1 MQKPLQQSLEWN
13 KFLEDL
19 ELSTFFRQED
29 DFTFLAE
36 LKTTPAGNYLYVP
49 YGPFATSKDAFRR
62 AYQALFDL
70 AMEEKDIFVRVEPQD
85 KESLETLKDFNAKKS
100 YDINPADTWVLD
112 LTSEKEI
119 IIRNFTQGTRT
130 RYNQFKK
137 KGLTVTNTKDPDK
150 VRHLVELQIPLSK
163 MRKIATFDEDY
174 LKTELAQDFASL
186 YLVHYT
192 PPESKKEEIIAA
204 SLFFDFGDT
213 RYYMQS
219 ASNYKY
225 RRLPATVALL
235 TSALFDAK
243 EKGLKKFDFWGIAPG
258 GAPKDHP
265 WAGFTSFKKS
275 FGGEAVHYCGT
286 WDLVCNSTKYRLYK
300 GLRKANMLCRK
311 IFKYF

>member
-1 MQKPLQQSLEWN
+1 MQKPLQQSSEWK

-19 ELSTFFRQED
+19 ELKTFFREED

-36 LKTTPAGNYLYVP
+36 LKTTPVGDYLYVP
-49 YGPFATSKDAFRR
+49 YGPFASSKEGFKK
-62 AYQALFDL
+62 AYGALLDL
-70 AMEEKDIFVRVEPQD
+70 AKEQGAFFVRVEPQD
-85 KESLETLKDFNAKKS
+85 KLSLDTLKDFKAKKS
-100 YDINPADTWVLD
+100 HDINPADTWVLD
-112 LTSEKEI
+112 LTPEKEVI
-119 IIRNFTQGTRT
+119 LKNFTQGTRT
-130 RYNQFKK
+130 RYNQSPK

-150 VRHLVELQIPLSK
+150 IRHLVELQIPLAK

-192 PPESKKEEIIAA
+192 PPESEKEEIIAA

-219 ASNYKY
+219 ASNYEY
-225 RRLPATVALL
+225 RKLPATVALL

-243 EKGLKKFDFWGIAPG
+243 EKGLKMFDFWGIAPE

-265 WAGFTSFKKS
+265 WAGFTGFKKS

-286 WDLVCNSTKYRLYK
+286 WDLVCNSAKYNLYQ
-300 GLRKANMLCRK
+300 GLRKANLLRRK
-311 IFKYF
+311 IFK